1 MLHRRTSLFLS
12 LSGLLLV
19 TSIVLLSAPAV
30 FAQCGSEA
38 STCKDCHEV
47 QGQDPVNND
56 GTSWHEAHAFGDFCY
71 ICHAGNQQAT
81 TADAAHEGMVPP
93 LSDVKA
99 SCQACHPNDLME
111 RAQVYA
117 TTLGVSLDDG
127 TSVQVQP
134 TVTTAVSDTA
144 DTAPAAASTEQAAV
158 AAPVEAASTTN
169 NDCVATDTQ
178 VVVDGSNVV
187 DYVQRY
193 NETVLHQTPVNW
205 GNAILV
211 GLIGLLVL
219 GGGGFVVVNEARR
232 SRTATA
238 TIEGEYPADVIEM
251 LPALTNLKAK
261 SRKLL
266 GRILRDPNK
275 TEKVLELLEV
285 VVDDDET
292 EE

>member
-1 MLHRRTSLFLS
+1 MLHKRISFLLS

-19 TSIVLLSAPAV
+19 LSAATLWAPAV
-30 FAQCGSEA
+30 QAQCGSEA

-93 LSDVKA
+93 LSDIKA
-99 SCQACHPNDLME
+99 SCQACHPNDLMD

-127 TSVQVQP
+127 TSVQIQP
-134 TVTTAVSDTA
+134 TATTPVS
-144 DTAPAAASTEQAAV
+144 DTAPAAASTEQAVA
-158 AAPVEAASTTN
+158 AAPVTSAST
-169 NDCVATDTQ
+169 DCVATDTQ
-178 VVVDGSNVV
+178 VVVDGGNVV

-193 NETVLHQTPVNW
+193 NETVLHETPVNW
-205 GNAILV
+205 GNTILL
-211 GLIGLLVL
+211 GLIGLVAL
-219 GGGGFVVVNEARR
+219 GGGGFIVVNEVRR
-232 SRTATA
+232 GRTTTA

-251 LPALTNLKAK
+251 LPELTNLKAK
-261 SRKLL
+261 SRKALD
-266 GRILRDPNK
+266 RILKDPEK
-275 TEKVLELLEV
+275 TEKVLDLLNA
-285 VVDDDET
+285 VVDEDDKA